1 MTPTI
6 HNITI
11 YAGSYFSLPVQWM
24 TGEPAVGVNL
34 TGCAVKMQIRKTAT
48 STDVLYELSTS
59 NGKIT
64 FVDATIGKFQVTIT
78 GEESENFTFFR
89 GDYDLEVHYPVG
101 SPVDC
106 VRLMQGSVTIDPNVT
121 RGV

>member
-1 MTPTI
+1 MQPSN
-6 HNITI
+6 HNLTI
-11 YAGSYFSLPVQWM
+11 YAGSYFNLPVQWM

-34 TGCAVKMQIRKTAT
+34 TGCSIKMQIRKTAA
-48 STDVLYELSTS
+48 STEVLCELSTA

-89 GDYDLEVHYPVG
+89 GVYDLEIHYPSGGNVY
-101 SPVDC
+101 
-106 VRLMQGSVTIDPNVT
+106 RLMQGSVTIDPNVT

>member
-1 MTPTI
+1 MIPTI

-11 YAGSYFSLPVQWM
+11 YAGSYFSLPVQWV

-34 TGCAVKMQIRKTAT
+34 TGCTVKMQIRKTAT
-48 STDVLYELSTS
+48 SADILYELSTS

-64 FVDATIGKFQVTIT
+64 FVDATIGKFRVTIT

-89 GDYDLEVHYPVG
+89 GVYDLEVHYPSGGNVY
-101 SPVDC
+101 
-106 VRLMQGSVTIDPNVT
+106 RLMQGSVTIDPNVT
-121 RGV
+121 RGS